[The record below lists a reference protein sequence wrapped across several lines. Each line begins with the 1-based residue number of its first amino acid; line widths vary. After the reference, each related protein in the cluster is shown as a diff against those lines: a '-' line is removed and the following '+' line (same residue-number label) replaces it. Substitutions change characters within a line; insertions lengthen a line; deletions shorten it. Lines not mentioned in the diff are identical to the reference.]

1 MSVVPLDIEELRDSV
16 VLGRFRAVSSLVRG
30 EAAGGPEGLG
40 AGGGARKQEAI
51 EITGIKNKYKTR
63 GKLLRLQMLMLLDFY
78 SIQAEYFLL
87 LYSLYAVFGG
97 SVALVKLIGVIEF
110 VLTGGV
116 GEVWHRV

>member
-1 MSVVPLDIEELRDSV
+1 M
-16 VLGRFRAVSSLVRG
+16 LV
-30 EAAGGPEGLG
+30 
-40 AGGGARKQEAI
+40 
-51 EITGIKNKYKTR
+51 
-63 GKLLRLQMLMLLDFY
+63 LLDFY